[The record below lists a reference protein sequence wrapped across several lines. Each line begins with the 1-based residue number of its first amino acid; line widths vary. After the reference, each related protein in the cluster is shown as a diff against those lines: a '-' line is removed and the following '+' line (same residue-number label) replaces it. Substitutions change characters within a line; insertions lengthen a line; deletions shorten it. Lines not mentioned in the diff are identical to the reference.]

1 MSRCPDL
8 LRIPAADSWCTN
20 AVCDRPRC
28 CSEKAVVDGLWF
40 NNDFEGLLVP
50 DPNVVEDADDRST

>member
-1 MSRCPDL
+1 MTP
-8 LRIPAADSWCTN
+8 PADSWCTN

-40 NNDFEGLLVP
+40 NNDFVGLLVP